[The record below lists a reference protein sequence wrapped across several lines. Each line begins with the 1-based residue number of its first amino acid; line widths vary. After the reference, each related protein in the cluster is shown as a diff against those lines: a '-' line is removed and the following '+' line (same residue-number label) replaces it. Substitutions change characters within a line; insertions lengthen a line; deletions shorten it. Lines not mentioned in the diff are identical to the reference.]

1 MSTSYFIYYPI
12 KGEHASSLEARLRG
26 VHSTLLMQLGVKAR
40 LVKNVDNPLLWM
52 EIYDNIV
59 GMSAFENLLEQQ
71 LNDNGVFDLLARE
84 QRKIG
89 RFRY

>member
-1 MSTSYFIYYPI
+1 MSTSYFIHYPI
-12 KGEHASSLEARLRG
+12 KGEHASTIEARLRG
-26 VHSTLLMQLGVKAR
+26 VHSTLLTQLGVQAR
-40 LVKNVDNPLLWM
+40 LVKNIDDPLLWM

-71 LNDNGVFDLLARE
+71 LNDNGIFDLLSRE
-84 QRKIG
+84 QRKVG